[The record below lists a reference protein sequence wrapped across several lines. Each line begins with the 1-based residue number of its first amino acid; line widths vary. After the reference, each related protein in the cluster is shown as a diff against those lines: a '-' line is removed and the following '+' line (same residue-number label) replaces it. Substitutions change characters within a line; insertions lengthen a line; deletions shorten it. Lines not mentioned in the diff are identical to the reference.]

1 MHGEIE
7 LDAGKAE
14 SLGIK
19 DGDTKAFKI
28 VFGRERCG
36 GNARQRRKHRRTRTR
51 SAIFIP
57 FTVRVR
63 DMHYNGGVQAPCAA
77 SCARS
82 PGTKC

>member
-63 DMHYNGGVQAPCAA
+63 DMHYNAELKGRSGEAA
-77 SCARS
+77 
-82 PGTKC
+82 

>member
-36 GNARQRRKHRRTRTR
+36 GNARQRRKHRRTRTPAR
-51 SAIFIP
+51 F
-57 FTVRVR
+57 
-63 DMHYNGGVQAPCAA
+63 
-77 SCARS
+77 SCLSRFEFETCTTTQS
-82 PGTKC
+82 